1 MRLVSLLP
9 SLWFAL
15 PLAAQGWTTVQTI
28 PVNPRSTFLRTD
40 STDTLAAGAVVVDL
54 GALGIKSADRIRLR
68 TTGSFQWNSG
78 SSAGG
83 TQALAVFTFTNAGL
97 LPATAANRFLLASGN
112 QAIGCNAPG
121 HVSALTHR
129 ESLATDV
136 PEDFLVDTVAGEVR
150 VPSNN
155 WLPQSPFLRLMAY
168 DTFWGDNTDPEN
180 DFGVVLERW
189 VDLPRT
195 WTLAAAGPFSPR
207 AFAAAAF
214 DEVRGEGVLFGGS
227 YYFDFPWSV
236 RPNETWIWNGANW
249 SLRTTTSAP
258 AARLGHAMAYDSL
271 RGVVVLF
278 GGVGAN
284 YGVFNDTWE
293 FDGADWI
300 QRQPAVNA
308 TGVCRTAMAY
318 DRTRGRCVL
327 FGGNRNNIGGA
338 GGVWNLS
345 NETWEWDGVNWLQR
359 TPAVAPSARVDHF
372 MVWDPLRQRVTLGTG
387 FPVAVGNWN
396 PIRDHWEWD
405 GSNWTIRGCCTF
417 GSAYGATAFSDLDRA
432 IWAVYGGSINGI
444 MELRGC
450 CWSPGWNTTPPT
462 PPALVKASSFYDTW
476 RGVGVLVG
484 GLTDWVV
491 YANSDQTWVYGP
503 PQPSTS
509 VVYGQAC
516 GPAPQPNLV
525 VTNRPVAGDTFRM
538 NLNGVSPTALPFL
551 NIGLSQA
558 DVPLAQVT
566 PLAYADCRWRVNA
579 LTNEVV
585 LGRSVYELA
594 IPGGPSLLGL
604 PLYMQLAQFE
614 QTNNRISL
622 SNPVYN
628 LVGSN

>member
-1 MRLVSLLP
+1 
-9 SLWFAL
+9 
-15 PLAAQGWTTVQTI
+15 
-28 PVNPRSTFLRTD
+28 
-40 STDTLAAGAVVVDL
+40 
-54 GALGIKSADRIRLR
+54 
-68 TTGSFQWNSG
+68 
-78 SSAGG
+78 
-83 TQALAVFTFTNAGL
+83 
-97 LPATAANRFLLASGN
+97 
-112 QAIGCNAPG
+112 
-121 HVSALTHR
+121 
-129 ESLATDV
+129 
-136 PEDFLVDTVAGEVR
+136 
-150 VPSNN
+150 
-155 WLPQSPFLRLMAY
+155 
-168 DTFWGDNTDPEN
+168 
-180 DFGVVLERW
+180 
-189 VDLPRT
+189 
-195 WTLAAAGPFSPR
+195 
-207 AFAAAAF
+207 
-214 DEVRGEGVLFGGS
+214 VLFGGS
-227 YYFDFPWSV
+227 YYFDYPWSV
-236 RPNETWIWNGANW
+236 RPNETWIWNGTNW
-249 SLRTTTSAP
+249 SLRTTASAP

-293 FDGADWI
+293 FDGAEWI
-300 QRQPAVNA
+300 QHQPAVNA
-308 TGVCRTAMAY
+308 TAVCQTAMAY

-345 NETWEWDGVNWLQR
+345 NETWEWDGATWLRR
-359 TPAVAPSARVDHF
+359 TPALSPSGRVNHF
-372 MVWDPLRQRVTLGTG
+372 MVWDPLRQRVKLGTG
-387 FPVAVGNWN
+387 FAISVGHSGAYQ
-396 PIRDHWEWD
+396 DEWEWD
-405 GSNWTIRGCCTF
+405 GANWTLNAPATFWAGPGSNWGP
-417 GSAYGATAFSDLDRA
+417 TAFSDIDRGM
-432 IWAVYGGSINGI
+432 WFVTGGYTNGI
-444 MELRGC
+444 MERRGC
-450 CWSPGWNTTPPT
+450 CWTSWNTTPPT
-462 PPALVKASSFYDTW
+462 PPVLFLASSFYDTW
-476 RGVGVLVG
+476 RGVGVVVG
-484 GLTDWVV
+484 GLTDTVARV
-491 YANSDQTWVYGP
+491 NSDQTWIYGP

-509 VVYGQAC
+509 VAYGQAC